1 MPAVAC
7 SRVVFIDVTLASGPQ
22 CFSGQPGEP
31 GGLEARGLVTVMNRT
46 RAHASPAVDCDF
58 CPLLHFR
65 ILLGGS
71 LDGAAGARALCSMAV
86 PLPGTSG
93 VFRGNSENPGGQGF
107 GVGLSPWT
115 LLARARRSRL
125 FASVGVIAQHN
136 TERSPATARFNPRW
150 NSRLELRVFLRGNP
164 ETRGPDALGLVSV
177 GDGLVWDRRL
187 TRIVR
192 RYSFILLH

>member
-58 CPLLHFR
+58 YPLLHFR

-136 TERSPATARFNPRW
+136 TERSPATARFNPRR

-164 ETRGPDALGLVSV
+164 GTGCSGLGFCRG
-177 GDGLVWDRRL
+177 
-187 TRIVR
+187 
-192 RYSFILLH
+192 